1 MVSTMGRR
9 FLITTFGESASK
21 YVGTVVDGIPAGL
34 PISEKD
40 LAFELSFRK
49 TGRRFVSG
57 RRENDIPE
65 IVSGIYEGYT
75 TGSPLTVLVRNEDP
89 QPTLY
94 ENVKH
99 EPRPGHADLAFIKK
113 YGRENWDYVG
123 GGRSSARE
131 TLSRVIGGTIAKK
144 LILLR
149 GTQVGSYLK
158 SIGNVSGS
166 ARVTFQ
172 RAANSK
178 HFLTRA
184 VSERIDKRFSNIVER
199 LLLEGDSAGGI
210 VETIATNV
218 PEGLGDPVF
227 GKLKAVLAYAIMS
240 IPAVVGFEYGLGFDG
255 AKLKGSEASDSI
267 VRNSNGTISLERNLS
282 GGILG
287 GITTGSEL
295 VVRCAFKPSSS
306 IRIPAKTIDLDT
318 LEDRKISVIGRHDPV
333 VAIRGV
339 AVVEAMV
346 SIVLADYSLYEG
358 IIPVSRIERG
368 PALEMEEKWENYMR
382 EFTQ

>member
-1 MVSTMGRR
+1 MVSTMGRH

-40 LAFELSFRK
+40 LTFELSFRK

-65 IVSGIYEGYT
+65 IVSGIYGGYT
-75 TGSPLTVLVRNEDP
+75 TGSPMTVLVRNEDP
-89 QPTLY
+89 QPSLY

-158 SIGNVSGS
+158 SIENVSGS
-166 ARVTFQ
+166 ARVTFE
-172 RAANSK
+172 RAASSK
-178 HFLTRA
+178 HFPTRA
-184 VSERIDKRFSNIVER
+184 ESERTDKRFSKIVER
-199 LLLEGDSAGGI
+199 LSLEGDSAGGI
-210 VETIATNV
+210 VEAIATNV

-227 GKLKAVLAYAIMS
+227 GKLKAALAYAIMS

-267 VRNSNGTISLERNLS
+267 VKNSNGTISLERNLS

-287 GITTGSEL
+287 GITTGSKL
-295 VVRCAFKPSSS
+295 VVRCAFKPTSS
-306 IRIPAKTIDLDT
+306 IRIPARTVDLDT

-346 SIVLADYSLYEG
+346 SIVLADYFLYEG
-358 IIPVSRIERG
+358 IIPASRIERG
-368 PALEMEEKWENYMR
+368 PALEMEEKWKNYMR